1 MGRTWST
8 IIDHV
13 LSRENMAHRRILRVS
28 VSPRYAAVL
37 IEGGILGVAYSYAF
51 EEFCQPL
58 MVEGEELG
66 EAIVSLIESD
76 CTVSRAIAQAAANAV
91 GQYELREAITRG
103 GTLSWSE
110 LFGREYER
118 GARRVLFVGE
128 IKKVPRI
135 ALESGFEVKIVDR
148 NPRSPGTLP
157 DYYYYKYAPKSDLI
171 VVTGSA
177 FARPDIDSLLDTAKP
192 GAIIAVVGPSASL
205 PPKVLRR
212 IGVKYQASILIKE
225 PVMVERL
232 VRNNQGHRTFKPYV
246 EDFILEI

>member
-1 MGRTWST
+1 MGKTWNT
-8 IIDHV
+8 IINYI
-13 LSRENMAHRRILRVS
+13 LSQESMARRQILRVS

-37 IEGGILGVAYSYAF
+37 LEGNILGVAYSYAF
-51 EEFCQPL
+51 EEFCQPI
-58 MVEGEELG
+58 MVEGEKLG
-66 EAIVSLIESD
+66 DAIASLIESD

-91 GQYELREAITRG
+91 GQYELQGAVARG
-103 GTLSWSE
+103 RRLSWSE
-110 LFGREYER
+110 LFSREYEK

-128 IKKVPRI
+128 IKKVPRV

-177 FARPDIDSLLDTAKP
+177 FARPDIDFLLDAARPNT
-192 GAIIAVVGPSASL
+192 IIATVGPSASL
-205 PPKVLRR
+205 PPKVLGR
-212 IGVKYQASILIKE
+212 IGVKYQASILIRE
-225 PVMVERL
+225 PAIVEML